1 MDNLNENP
9 IRIHQQDQI
18 VISFNSER
26 DPRLSE
32 ILSDTTKEDINSKE
46 NNENESELAQEK
58 STKVNTLK
66 ECKKEEGESIKCI
79 HDEESNQKKDK
90 NLKNIQ
96 NWSIEKEKEIKINK
110 INKSTENLKEEIN
123 SSDLSPKKNKSKR
136 AKKSRRKIICKI
148 KKKSL
153 VNRRRKNIESLDK
166 KKKRFKKKK
175 TSRNVYNDINR
186 KENYEEDNFHY
197 SEQDELDEKKYK
209 SFYRENDNEDDIEND
224 DDRLN
229 LTNLNVSRT
238 CSNNIHYQMSEVIPD
253 NMTVNFAADNSNY
266 FTESPQTNYQTNII

>member
-26 DPRLSE
+26 DPKLSE
-32 ILSDTTKEDINSKE
+32 ILLDIPKEDINSKE

-66 ECKKEEGESIKCI
+66 ECKKEEGEFINCI
-79 HDEESNQKKDK
+79 HDEDSNQKKDK

-209 SFYRENDNEDDIEND
+209 NFYRENENEDDIEND

>member
-26 DPRLSE
+26 DPKLSE
-32 ILSDTTKEDINSKE
+32 ILLDIPKEDINSKE

-209 SFYRENDNEDDIEND
+209 SFYRENENEDDIEND

>member
-26 DPRLSE
+26 DPKLSE
-32 ILSDTTKEDINSKE
+32 ILLDIPKEDINSKE

-66 ECKKEEGESIKCI
+66 ECKKEEGESINCI
-79 HDEESNQKKDK
+79 HDEDSNQKKDK

-166 KKKRFKKKK
+166 EKKRFKKKK
-175 TSRNVYNDINR
+175 TSKNVYNDINR

>member
-209 SFYRENDNEDDIEND
+209 SFYRENEDDAEND

>member
-26 DPRLSE
+26 DPKLSE
-32 ILSDTTKEDINSKE
+32 ILLDIPKEDINSKE

-66 ECKKEEGESIKCI
+66 ECKKEEGESINCI
-79 HDEESNQKKDK
+79 HDEDSNQKKDK

-96 NWSIEKEKEIKINK
+96 NWSVEKEKEIKINK
-110 INKSTENLKEEIN
+110 IDKSTENLKEEIN

-209 SFYRENDNEDDIEND
+209 SFYRENENEDDIEND

>member
-26 DPRLSE
+26 DPKLSE
-32 ILSDTTKEDINSKE
+32 ILLDIPKEDINSKE

-66 ECKKEEGESIKCI
+66 ECKKEEGESINCI
-79 HDEESNQKKDK
+79 HDEDSNQKKDK

-166 KKKRFKKKK
+166 EKKRFKKKK

>member
-26 DPRLSE
+26 DPKLSE
-32 ILSDTTKEDINSKE
+32 ILLDIPKEDINSKE

-66 ECKKEEGESIKCI
+66 ECKKEEGESINCI
-79 HDEESNQKKDK
+79 HDEDSNQKKDK

-96 NWSIEKEKEIKINK
+96 NWSVEKEKEIKINK

-209 SFYRENDNEDDIEND
+209 SFYRENENEDDIEND

-253 NMTVNFAADNSNY
+253 NMLRI
-266 FTESPQTNYQTNII
+266 NILYK

>member
-26 DPRLSE
+26 DPKLSE
-32 ILSDTTKEDINSKE
+32 ILLDIPKEDINSKE

-66 ECKKEEGESIKCI
+66 ECKKEEGEFINCI
-79 HDEESNQKKDK
+79 HDEDSNQKKDK

-96 NWSIEKEKEIKINK
+96 NWSVEKDKEIKINK
-110 INKSTENLKEEIN
+110 INKSEENLKEEIN

-166 KKKRFKKKK
+166 KKRFKKKK

-209 SFYRENDNEDDIEND
+209 SFYRENENEDDIEND